1 MWRQSSSTMMLDK
14 FPGAL
19 PMKLAATLTSLL
31 FGVFVFT
38 AQAAAPPPAA
48 SLSGEVLEARTVDSY
63 TYLRLKTASG
73 EVWAAV
79 PTTTV
84 GKGAQVRISRPM
96 VMENFESKS
105 LKKTFDKITFG
116 TLEDPAAKLGAPHN
130 KPAAATPAAAMT
142 KVAKVA
148 KASGPNARTVAEV
161 VGGKAA
167 LKDKPVVVRGQV
179 VKFNG
184 GIMGKNWVHLRDG
197 SGSAADGSDDI
208 LVTTQDQTAVGD
220 IVSVSGTVR
229 TDVTV
234 GPGYAYAVM
243 IDGATLRK

>member
-1 MWRQSSSTMMLDK
+1 MK
-14 FPGAL
+14 IAVAL
-19 PMKLAATLTSLL
+19 TTLA
-31 FGVFVFT
+31 FGVLVST
-38 AQAAAPPPAA
+38 APAASPPPQG
-48 SLSGEVLEARTVDSY
+48 SLSGEVLEARSVEGY
-63 TYLRLKTASG
+63 TFLRMKTASG

-84 GKGAQVRISRPM
+84 GKGAQVTITRPM

-116 TLEDPAAKLGAPHN
+116 TLEDPAAKLGSPHG
-130 KPAAATPAAAMT
+130 KPPAAAPAATVT

-161 VGGKAA
+161 VGGKSA

-208 LVTTQDQTAVGD
+208 LITTQDKTAVGD

-234 GPGYAYAVM
+234 GPGYAYSVM

>member
-1 MWRQSSSTMMLDK
+1 
-14 FPGAL
+14 
-19 PMKLAATLTSLL
+19 MKLAVTLTSLL

-38 AQAAAPPPAA
+38 AQAAPPPPAA
-48 SLSGEVLEARTVDSY
+48 SLSGEVLEARNVDSY

-84 GKGAQVRISRPM
+84 AKGAQVTIARPM

-116 TLEDPAAKLGAPHN
+116 TLEDPAAKLGSPHG
-130 KPAAATPAAAMT
+130 KPAATVAAAAVT